1 MPEHP
6 QSTPLNLSRYTE
18 TLRREVYDRVVSLVW
33 TSTGPDDHVPSFTP
47 DQAGL
52 MVFYL
57 YGRWFA
63 TWSDLETVGPGT
75 VERKTEL
82 VRVQESA
89 DTRYGIIL
97 AEV

>member
-1 MPEHP
+1 MQQPPEF
-6 QSTPLNLSRYTE
+6 TPPNLSRYTE
-18 TLRREVYDRVVSLVW
+18 SLRREVYDRVVSLVW

-52 MVFYL
+52 MVFYAF
-57 YGRWFA
+57 GRWFA
-63 TWSDLETVGPGT
+63 TWSDLETVGPGS

-82 VRVQESA
+82 VRVQEST

>member
-1 MPEHP
+1 MSEHP
-6 QSTPLNLSRYTE
+6 QFTPL
-18 TLRREVYDRVVSLVW
+18 TLRIYSEAVRRQVYDRVVALVW
-33 TSTGPDDHVPSFTP
+33 TKEGPDDHVPSFSP

-52 MVFYL
+52 MIFHL
-57 YGRWFA
+57 FGKWFA
-63 TWSDLETVGPGT
+63 VWSDLEAVGPGS

>member
-1 MPEHP
+1 MSDQGKSIPFDL
-6 QSTPLNLSRYTE
+6 TRYTE
-18 TLRREVYDRVVSLVW
+18 TLRRELYERVVALVW
-33 TSTGPDDHVPSFTP
+33 TKEAPDDHVPSFTP
-47 DQAGL
+47 DEAGL
-52 MVFYL
+52 MIFYL

-63 TWSDLETVGPGT
+63 VWADLEANGPGS

-82 VRVQESA
+82 VRVQQSA

>member
-1 MPEHP
+1 MPEHS
-6 QSTPLNLSRYTE
+6 QFNPLNLSHYTE
-18 TLRREVYDRVVSLVW
+18 SLRREVYDRVVSLVW
-33 TSTGPDDHVPSFTP
+33 TKEAPDDHVPSFTP

-63 TWSDLETVGPGT
+63 VWADLEANGPGS

-82 VRVQESA
+82 VRVQESD
-89 DTRYGIIL
+89 DTRYGVIL